1 MDIVSQ
7 IQEEFL
13 RFGQAFANA
22 LEAVPQC
29 HVPPPAPAPPPGVDP
44 NIHYQQYWAKHLAE
58 HPFRTRGFIEG
69 SDEAADDA
77 ERWNKSG
84 EAIMESLSRIEV
96 LLGKEGLQGTEAEQ
110 LKRFEQLNKENIAA
124 REELTAAVGEAQQLL
139 KEMRSLYKKV
149 ATEYIE
155 L

>member
-1 MDIVSQ
+1 MDVVSQ

-13 RFGQAFANA
+13 RFGQTFANA

-29 HVPPPAPAPPPGVDP
+29 HVPPPAPPPPAGVDP
-44 NIHYQQYWAKHLAE
+44 NVHYQQYWAKHLQE

-84 EAIMESLSRIEV
+84 EAIMSSLERIDG
-96 LLGKEGLQGTEAEQ
+96 LLGRDGLQRTEAEQ
-110 LKRFEQLNKENIAA
+110 LKRFEELNAENQSSRA
-124 REELTAAVGEAQQLL
+124 ELEGAVENAQGFL
-139 KEMRSLYKKV
+139 KELRALYKKV